1 MSDSPKRAERQ
12 RLRARRRELSAAR
25 DRAADE
31 DALTQQ
37 CLALLDRHGITA
49 GDTVTLYEATPV
61 EPPTAALTTA
71 LQARGIRVLFPMTD
85 PDLDLDW
92 HDAADLDRTPLGKD
106 AIASADVVLAPGL
119 AVAPDG
125 TRLGQGGGCYDK
137 ALPRRKAG
145 TPVIVLLHPGEL
157 HPSLPR
163 ESHDADVDGVL
174 TAEGFTP
181 TQPARAAES
190 SVRPGARPPR

>member
-1 MSDSPKRAERQ
+1 MSPMSASTKSQLRKV
-12 RLRARRRELSAAR
+12 LRAKRREIAATR

-31 DALTQQ
+31 DALRQAG
-37 CLALLDRHGITA
+37 LALVAELGLTE
-49 GDTVTLYEATPV
+49 GDSLALYEATPV

-71 LQARGIRVLFPMTD
+71 LQARGIRVLFPLTD

-92 HDAADLDRTPLGKD
+92 QDAADPQRRPLGKG
-106 AIASADVVLAPGL
+106 AIAEADLVLAPGL

-137 ALPRRKAG
+137 ALPRRRPG

-157 HPSLPR
+157 ADELVR
-163 ESHDADVDGVL
+163 EAHDQRVDGVL
-174 TAEGFTP
+174 TAEGLIAVG
-181 TQPARAAES
+181 PAPE
-190 SVRPGARPPR
+190 